1 MRVLEGLFWLSLLA
15 LAYTYV
21 GYPALMCAWGA
32 VRPRRSCVSATKS
45 ATKSMISVVIIAH
58 NEASRIGARLE
69 NLLKL
74 DYPRDRL
81 EVIVASD
88 GSTDDTVERA
98 RAYERA
104 GVVVIACDRRRGKP
118 SVLNEVVPRATGD
131 IVVLADA
138 RQRFQSTALAA
149 VVRHFAD
156 PGVGAVSGELVLT
169 RNGEATTVG
178 EGVGF
183 YWRYEKLIRKSESRA
198 DSTVGATGAIYAIR
212 RRLFEPLAADTIL
225 DDVLVPMR
233 IARRGYRVLFESDAR
248 AYDHVAPTAREEFRR
263 KVRTIAG
270 NFQLFAREPWLLSPF
285 QNRLWF
291 QTVSHKGLR
300 LTAPVFHATALG
312 ANLIVAAQPMY
323 RYMLAAQIVFYVVAL
338 GGFAL
343 RNTRRRL
350 PLVAVPYT
358 ICLLSWATAIAF
370 VRYVTGRQKVT
381 WDHAPI

>member
-1 MRVLEGLFWLSLLA
+1 MRVLEGLLWLSLLA

-21 GYPALMCAWGA
+21 GYPALMCAWAA
-32 VRPRRSCVSATKS
+32 VRPRRSCVSATKP
-45 ATKSMISVVIIAH
+45 MISVVIVAH
-58 NEASRIGARLE
+58 NEAARIGARLE

-74 DYPRDRL
+74 DYPRERL
-81 EVIVASD
+81 EIIVASD

-118 SVLNEVVPRATGD
+118 SVLNDVVPRAAGE

-138 RQRFQSTALAA
+138 RQRFEPTVLGAM
-149 VVRHFAD
+149 VRHFAD

-169 RNGEATTVG
+169 RTGEPTAAG

-212 RRLFEPLAADTIL
+212 QRLFEPIAQDTIL
-225 DDVLVPMR
+225 DDVFVPMR

-248 AYDHVAPTAREEFRR
+248 AYDHLAATARQEFRR

-270 NFQLFAREPWLLSPF
+270 NFQLFAREPWLLNPF

-291 QTVSHKGLR
+291 QTVSHKGFR
-300 LTAPVFHATALG
+300 LTAPVFHVTALG
-312 ANLIVAAQPMY
+312 ANLILAAQPIYLWMF
-323 RYMLAAQIVFYVVAL
+323 AAQTVFYVVAL

-358 ICLLSWATAIAF
+358 ICLLSWATAVAF